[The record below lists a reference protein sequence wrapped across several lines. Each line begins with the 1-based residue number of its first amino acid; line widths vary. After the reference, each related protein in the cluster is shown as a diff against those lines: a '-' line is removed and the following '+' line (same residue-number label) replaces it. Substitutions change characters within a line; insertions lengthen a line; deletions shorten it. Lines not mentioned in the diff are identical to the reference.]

1 MYQLLDSEAEA
12 IRKEVEYVQEKF
24 MGREFTSHNLE
35 LLQSELIGRIEDLGF
50 EAIVDVTPLFEFQP
64 VMVSIAGRKD
74 NKPFDHEKKAHE
86 VKENRRKGGV

>member
-24 MGREFTSHNLE
+24 MGKEFTSHNLE
-35 LLQSELIGRIEDLGF
+35 LLQKELIGRIEDLGF

-64 VMVSIAGRKD
+64 VMVSIGGRLEGH
-74 NKPFDHEKKAHE
+74 FDHEKKAHE
-86 VKENRRKGGV
+86 VKTSRKKGGI